1 MDLIINKIQLIH
13 LKKLVNQMN
22 KAKSIIGG
30 FSPEDLNDDLKKE
43 YYSGIV
49 PTMDSIREDIKDY
62 EETFKIFSEDLSIK
76 TEYMKDAISENK
88 KRIKMMEQQI
98 TDLDNVIS
106 VNLEGGGKLDVNEEY
121 DFINKNILK
130 LNKLMKK
137 HMDEDILNI
146 RNKLLDIDNTDSDSS
161 FIDSDSDSIDDT
173 HYKLNMMKNMQN
185 KGKMQFP
192 LDKINNESVQNE
204 QPIEPK
210 TIISEQNIN
219 YKDMAYQYKDAM
231 DDHRNTIKML

>member
-13 LKKLVNQMN
+13 LKKLVNQLD

-49 PTMDSIREDIKDY
+49 PTMDSVREDIKDY
-62 EETFKIFSEDLSIK
+62 EETFRKFSEDLSDK
-76 TEYMKDAISENK
+76 TEYMKKVINENK
-88 KRIKMMEQQI
+88 KRIKIMEKQI
-98 TDLDNVIS
+98 TDLDNVIN
-106 VNLEGGGKLDVNEEY
+106 VNLEGGGDLDIDEEY

-146 RNKLLDIDNTDSDSS
+146 RNKLLDIDAENTDSDDS
-161 FIDSDSDSIDDT
+161 FMDSDSDSIDDT

-192 LDKINNESVQNE
+192 LDKINE
-204 QPIEPK
+204 QETITK
-210 TIISEQNIN
+210 TIINEQNTN
-219 YKDMAYQYKDAM
+219 YKDMYFMLKDVM
-231 DDHRNTIKML
+231 NDHKSLVRR

>member
-13 LKKLVNQMN
+13 LKKLVNQLD

-49 PTMDSIREDIKDY
+49 PTMDSVREDIKDY
-62 EETFKIFSEDLSIK
+62 EETFRKFSEDLSDK
-76 TEYMKDAISENK
+76 TEYTKKLINKNK
-88 KRIKMMEQQI
+88 KRIKIMEKQI
-98 TDLDNVIS
+98 TDLDNVIN
-106 VNLEGGGKLDVNEEY
+106 VNLEGGGDLDIDEEY

-146 RNKLLDIDNTDSDSS
+146 RNKLLDIDAENTDSDDS
-161 FIDSDSDSIDDT
+161 FMDSDSDSIDDT
-173 HYKLNMMKNMQN
+173 HYKLNMI
-185 KGKMQFP
+185 
-192 LDKINNESVQNE
+192 L
-204 QPIEPK
+204 
-210 TIISEQNIN
+210 
-219 YKDMAYQYKDAM
+219 
-231 DDHRNTIKML
+231 L

>member
-13 LKKLVNQMN
+13 LNKLVNQLD

-30 FSPEDLNDDLKKE
+30 FSPEDLNDDLKEE

-49 PTMDSIREDIKDY
+49 PTMDSVRKDIKDY
-62 EETFKIFSEDLSIK
+62 EETFRMFSEELANK
-76 TEYMKDAISENK
+76 TDYMKDIIYENK
-88 KRIKMMEQQI
+88 KRIKIMEKQI
-98 TDLDNVIS
+98 TDLDNVIN
-106 VNLEGGGKLDVNEEY
+106 VNLEGGGDLDIDEEY

-146 RNKLLDIDNTDSDSS
+146 RNKLLDIDAENTDSDDS
-161 FIDSDSDSIDDT
+161 FMDSDSDSIDDT

-192 LDKINNESVQNE
+192 LDKINE
-204 QPIEPK
+204 QETITK
-210 TIISEQNIN
+210 TIINEQNTN
-219 YKDMAYQYKDAM
+219 YKDMYFMLKDVM
-231 DDHRNTIKML
+231 NDHKSLVRR